1 MISEGFAA
9 FSTAPVHSDSLELP
23 VVICYNMV
31 DRRMIIGI

>member
-1 MISEGFAA
+1 MIPEGSAV
-9 FSTAPVHSDSLELP
+9 FSTAPEHSDSLELP